1 MHIRKTD
8 SLSHDPNIVFNHQ
21 HGIAIKHI
29 AICQGITDPRAK
41 RGIIGTGQ
49 KAVTFSGCFAHLTT
63 SSQSGRR
70 VYAHDDFNSSG
81 PKGISLLMSI
91 LWILLTI
98 AAAFLQNVRSALQ
111 KHLKGRLGTTGATFV
126 RFGYGFPVAIAY
138 LAILIFVFDFEMP
151 KPNVAFISFVAIGGL
166 AQITATAL
174 LVTLFDARNFAVGT
188 TYSKTETVQAAIF
201 ALIFLGES
209 ISLTATLG
217 ILVSL
222 VGVIAISATKSAG
235 GLGGIAKSWTN
246 RAALTGLA
254 SGAFFGIAAISVR
267 GGSLSLGGNGFLV
280 QASFTLAVMLIFQTI
295 IMVSYIAVRNV
306 SELRDVLR
314 AWRVA
319 MWVGASGAVASI
331 GWFTAMTIQNAAL
344 VRALGQIELVFTMVA
359 SVVVFREKIVR
370 TELIGILLVV
380 GGILILLLG

>member
-1 MHIRKTD
+1 MM
-8 SLSHDPNIVFNHQ
+8 F
-21 HGIAIKHI
+21 
-29 AICQGITDPRAK
+29 
-41 RGIIGTGQ
+41 
-49 KAVTFSGCFAHLTT
+49 
-63 SSQSGRR
+63 
-70 VYAHDDFNSSG
+70 
-81 PKGISLLMSI
+81 
-91 LWILLTI
+91 LWIPLTI

-111 KHLKGRLGTTGATFV
+111 KHLKGQLGTTGATFV

-138 LAILIFVFDFEMP
+138 LAGLVFLFDFELP
-151 KPNVAFISFVAIGGL
+151 EPNTTFFSFVAIGGL

-201 ALIFLGES
+201 ALVFLGEG

-222 VGVIAISATKSAG
+222 VGVITISAAKGPAG
-235 GLGGIAKSWTN
+235 LASIAKSWTN

-267 GGSLSLGGNGFLV
+267 GGSLSLGGDGFLV
-280 QASFTLAVMLIFQTI
+280 QAGFTLAVMLIFQTI
-295 IMVSYIAVRNV
+295 IMATFMAIRNA
-306 SELRDVLR
+306 SELRDVLK

-319 MWVGASGAVASI
+319 MWVGASGAIASI

-344 VRALGQIELVFTMVA
+344 VRALGQVELIFTIAA
-359 SVVVFREKIVR
+359 SVLIFREKIAR
-370 TELIGILLVV
+370 GELLGILLVV
-380 GGILILLLG
+380 GGILILLLL

>member
-1 MHIRKTD
+1 MMFFWI
-8 SLSHDPNIVFNHQ
+8 P
-21 HGIAIKHI
+21 
-29 AICQGITDPRAK
+29 
-41 RGIIGTGQ
+41 
-49 KAVTFSGCFAHLTT
+49 LT
-63 SSQSGRR
+63 
-70 VYAHDDFNSSG
+70 V
-81 PKGISLLMSI
+81 
-91 LWILLTI
+91 

-111 KHLKGRLGTTGATFV
+111 KHLKGQLGTTGATFV

-138 LAILIFVFDFEMP
+138 LAGLVFLFDFELP
-151 KPNVAFISFVAIGGL
+151 EPNTTFFSFVAIGGL

-201 ALIFLGES
+201 ALVFLGEG

-222 VGVIAISATKSAG
+222 VGVITISAAKGPAG
-235 GLGGIAKSWTN
+235 LASIAKSWTN

-267 GGSLSLGGNGFLV
+267 GGSLSLGGDGFLV
-280 QASFTLAVMLIFQTI
+280 QAGFTLAVMLIFQTI
-295 IMVSYIAVRNV
+295 IMATFMAIRNA
-306 SELRDVLR
+306 SELRDVLK

-319 MWVGASGAVASI
+319 MWVGASGAIASI

-344 VRALGQIELVFTMVA
+344 VRALGQVELIFTIAA
-359 SVVVFREKIVR
+359 SVLIFREKIAR
-370 TELIGILLVV
+370 GELLGILLVV
-380 GGILILLLG
+380 GGILILLLL

>member
-1 MHIRKTD
+1 MM
-8 SLSHDPNIVFNHQ
+8 F
-21 HGIAIKHI
+21 
-29 AICQGITDPRAK
+29 
-41 RGIIGTGQ
+41 
-49 KAVTFSGCFAHLTT
+49 
-63 SSQSGRR
+63 
-70 VYAHDDFNSSG
+70 
-81 PKGISLLMSI
+81 
-91 LWILLTI
+91 LWIPLTI

-111 KHLKGRLGTTGATFV
+111 KHLKGQLGTTGATFV

-138 LAILIFVFDFEMP
+138 LAGLVFLFDFELP
-151 KPNVAFISFVAIGGL
+151 EPNTTFFSFVAIGGF

-201 ALIFLGES
+201 ALVFLGEG

-222 VGVIAISATKSAG
+222 VGVITISAAKGPAG
-235 GLGGIAKSWTN
+235 LASIAKSWTN

-267 GGSLSLGGNGFLV
+267 GGSLSLGGDGFLV
-280 QASFTLAVMLIFQTI
+280 QAGFTLAVMLIFQTI
-295 IMVSYIAVRNV
+295 IMATFMAIRNA
-306 SELRDVLR
+306 SELRDVLK

-319 MWVGASGAVASI
+319 MWVGASGAIASI

-344 VRALGQIELVFTMVA
+344 VRALGQVELIFTIAA
-359 SVVVFREKIVR
+359 SVLIFREKIAR
-370 TELIGILLVV
+370 GELLGILLVV
-380 GGILILLLG
+380 GGILILLLL

>member
-1 MHIRKTD
+1 MM
-8 SLSHDPNIVFNHQ
+8 F
-21 HGIAIKHI
+21 
-29 AICQGITDPRAK
+29 
-41 RGIIGTGQ
+41 
-49 KAVTFSGCFAHLTT
+49 
-63 SSQSGRR
+63 
-70 VYAHDDFNSSG
+70 
-81 PKGISLLMSI
+81 
-91 LWILLTI
+91 LWIPLTV

-111 KHLKGRLGTTGATFV
+111 KHLKGQLGTTGATFV

-138 LAILIFVFDFEMP
+138 LAGLVFLFDFELP
-151 KPNVAFISFVAIGGL
+151 EPNTTFFSFVAIGGL

-201 ALIFLGES
+201 ALVFLGEG

-222 VGVIAISATKSAG
+222 VGVITISAAKGPAG
-235 GLGGIAKSWTN
+235 LASIAKSWTN

-267 GGSLSLGGNGFLV
+267 GGSLSLGGDGFLV
-280 QASFTLAVMLIFQTI
+280 QAGFTLAVMLIFQTI
-295 IMVSYIAVRNV
+295 IMATFMAIRNA
-306 SELRDVLR
+306 SELRDVLK

-319 MWVGASGAVASI
+319 MWVGASGAIASI

-344 VRALGQIELVFTMVA
+344 VRALGQVELIFTIAA
-359 SVVVFREKIVR
+359 SVLIFREKIAR
-370 TELIGILLVV
+370 GELLGILLVV
-380 GGILILLLG
+380 GGILILLLL